1 MHKKVFL
8 GGTCGSSKWRELVK
22 PRLLIEYYDPVCV
35 GEWTH
40 VAYLRELQERETA
53 DFVAYVITPKMTGVY
68 SIAEVVDDS
77 NKRPAKT
84 LFCFLEA
91 DDEMVFDRAQLKS
104 LKAVATMVK
113 NNGGKMFENLDE
125 LVRYL
130 NMFAE
135 PEFSEEV
142 LALHP

>member
-1 MHKKVFL
+1 MKRKVFL

-22 PRLLIEYYDPVCV
+22 PHLLIEYYDPVCV

-40 VAYLRELQERETA
+40 EAYLRELQERETA

-84 LFCFLEA
+84 LFCHLA
-91 DDEMVFDRAQLKS
+91 TDDEAVFSKAQLKS
-104 LKAVATMVK
+104 LIAVATMVK
-113 NNGGKMFENLDE
+113 NNGGKVFEDLDE
-125 LVRYL
+125 LIRYL
-130 NMFAE
+130 NTYAE
-135 PEFSEEV
+135 PEIPEQTAV
-142 LALHP
+142 VPL